1 MRISAFLVAL
11 FVISV
16 ALCGVVGSADAQT
29 TDVSGLW
36 SGTTRV
42 TPPCSFASGR
52 CNAVN
57 KITFTFKQKGDRIKG
72 KFTCAYG
79 NIICRNGGADNTG
92 KIVSGRIAGNQ
103 IRLSVVVPS
112 DVSNCYY
119 NGQLT
124 SANTARGGY
133 SCYQGGELL
142 EEGMWEAN
150 RGSGG

>member
-1 MRISAFLVAL
+1 VRMPAFSIAFLLTLAVAL
-11 FVISV
+11 
-16 ALCGVVGSADAQT
+16 SAAGPLHAQT

-42 TPPCSFASGR
+42 TPPCSFSSGR

-57 KITFTFKQKGDRIKG
+57 KVTFTFKQKGDRIKG

-79 NIICRNGGADNTG
+79 NLICRNGGADNTG
-92 KIVSGRIAGNQ
+92 KIVSGRIVGNQ
-103 IRLSVVVPS
+103 LRLSVVVPS

-119 NGQLT
+119 NGQFT
-124 SANTARGGY
+124 SPNTVRGGY

-142 EEGMWEAN
+142 EEGMWEVN